1 MQKAP
6 NNMHNNLSPVQL
18 RRLIRNNEHIGAT
31 SGFCKGYVQCNM
43 VILPEAFAEDFR
55 LFCQANPKPCPLI
68 AVSKV
73 GDPHLAELGQDL
85 DVRTDLS
92 SYRLFENGRLTTE
105 MSDISAL

>member
-1 MQKAP
+1 
-6 NNMHNNLSPVQL
+6 
-18 RRLIRNNEHIGAT
+18 
-31 SGFCKGYVQCNM
+31 M